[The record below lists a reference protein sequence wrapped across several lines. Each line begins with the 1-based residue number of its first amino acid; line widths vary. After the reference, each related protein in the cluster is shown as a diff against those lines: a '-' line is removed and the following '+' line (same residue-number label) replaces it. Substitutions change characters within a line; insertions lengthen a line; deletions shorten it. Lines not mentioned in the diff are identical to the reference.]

1 MVNPFSANAGFCFC
15 VLLLIEA
22 MEYVLIAA
30 KEKPKAINRYPK
42 IVESCSFPRLRTT
55 ASVIIPTKSNKPEK
69 MYFL

>member
-1 MVNPFSANAGFCFC
+1 
-15 VLLLIEA
+15 